1 MSKST
6 NIELITLDM
15 KGAIVLDNGMMKIP
29 ATLSRVGVFNYIS
42 PDGSVR
48 KELRTA
54 DEVFD
59 PESMSSFE
67 LVPFVNDHP
76 YAEGGAVTVDN
87 AKRLTVGTVGGIH
100 RSGDC
105 LNGTVL
111 ISDSNTIADVKGGKT
126 ALSCGYF
133 NGREEKAGIYTDSA
147 GRQHQYT
154 HVQHKIRGNHVA
166 LVDVG
171 RAGPEARLR
180 LDSADAAVLVT
191 DEAAQTNKEQ
201 TMKTLTLDSIPC
213 EMSEASAA
221 VVSKVIG
228 DRDAKIVAHEATIRS
243 NEAALAQAKTNAD
256 KLQATLDSKTAD
268 LKDAQDPAKFQAAVA
283 SRVTMESGA
292 RKVLGDTADLSKMNA
307 RQIKV
312 AIVGKLK
319 PSLNCDGKSD
329 DYVDGL
335 YDDAM
340 TTANAGNVASQVV
353 TAQIASGAAKIVETK
368 VTTDAADLD
377 LCKKLQIEAG
387 TSKPWSP
394 NQK

>member
-1 MSKST
+1 MNKAT

-42 PDGSVR
+42 PDGKVR

-59 PESMSSFE
+59 PESMASFE

-111 ISDSNTIADVKGGKT
+111 ISDSDTIADVKGGKT
-126 ALSCGYF
+126 ALSCGYY
-133 NGREEKAGIYTDSA
+133 NGREEKAGIYTDTA

-191 DEAAQTNKEQ
+191 DEMAQTNKEQ

-213 EMSEASAA
+213 DMPEASAA
-221 VVSKVIG
+221 VVSKVLG

-243 NEAALAQAKTNAD
+243 NEAALALAKSSTD
-256 KLQATLDSKTAD
+256 KLQATLDSKIAD
-268 LKDAQDPAKFQAAVA
+268 LATATDPAKFQAAVA
-283 SRVTMESGA
+283 ARVTMESGA
-292 RKVLGDTADLSKMNA
+292 RKVLGETADLSKMNA

-340 TTANAGNVASQVV
+340 STANAGNVASQVV
-353 TAQIASGAAKIVETK
+353 AAQMASGQAKVVETK
-368 VTTDAADLD
+368 VTTDAVEDPL
-377 LCKKLQIEAG
+377 KKLIHEAG
-387 TSKPWSP
+387 ASKPWSP

>member
-54 DEVFD
+54 AEVFD
-59 PESMSSFE
+59 PESMASFE

-111 ISDSNTIADVKGGKT
+111 ISDSDTISDVKGGKT

-133 NGREEKAGIYTDSA
+133 NGREEKAGVYTDSA

-221 VVSKVIG
+221 VVSKVLG

-243 NEAALAQAKTNAD
+243 NEAALAQAKSNAE

-283 SRVTMESGA
+283 SRVSMESGA
-292 RKVLGDTADLSKMNA
+292 RKVLGDAADLSKMNA

-340 TTANAGNVASQVV
+340 STANAGNVASQVV
-353 TAQIASGAAKIVETK
+353 TAQIASGAAKVVETK
-368 VTTDAADLD
+368 VTTDAVEDPF
-377 LCKKLQIEAG
+377 KKLVAEAG
-387 TSKPWSP
+387 ASKPWSP